1 MKAVYGAIPPD
12 GAAYPMCMGDFWMFH
27 TAEPTFAK
35 VKKPKSD
42 GKCPAHKV
50 EGRLYDANNAIS
62 PPHVAW
68 SFHPA
73 PFHAFAD
80 NTWVEVIH
88 KAYRSDEH
96 YGGE

>member
-1 MKAVYGAIPPD
+1 
-12 GAAYPMCMGDFWMFH
+12 MGDFWMFH

-68 SFHPA
+68 SFHHA